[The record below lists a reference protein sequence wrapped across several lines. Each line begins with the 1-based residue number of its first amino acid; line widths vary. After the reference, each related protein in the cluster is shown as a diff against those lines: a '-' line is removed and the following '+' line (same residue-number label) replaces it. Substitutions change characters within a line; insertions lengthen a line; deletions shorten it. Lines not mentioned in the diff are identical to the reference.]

1 MRRAMEEQQ
10 GNVLH
15 RRNSMK
21 PPLQLN
27 DPIRP
32 TLVLTHLLLDP
43 LRDFLEHE
51 LHQSNDMEDR
61 LLGQRQKLLER
72 R

>member
-1 MRRAMEEQQ
+1 
-10 GNVLH
+10 
-15 RRNSMK
+15 MK